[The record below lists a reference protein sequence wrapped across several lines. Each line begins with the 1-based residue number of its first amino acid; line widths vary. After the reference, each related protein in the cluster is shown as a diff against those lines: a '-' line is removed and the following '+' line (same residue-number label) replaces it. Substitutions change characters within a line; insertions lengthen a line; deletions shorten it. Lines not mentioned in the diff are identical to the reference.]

1 MARYDVKDVFYLDT
15 TLATS
20 TSFDAGT
27 QISKVLD
34 VSSYVNPIASGR
46 TKGTGLAVYRVQF
59 SWADSSGNRPV
70 AGGETSAFR
79 VGLIAGYGTTQAT
92 PAATDL
98 ATDQLSASNDLM
110 IAGTDYY
117 SPSSLVSITTA
128 NVSLQPPTGM
138 SQPFL
143 EPSTDVPYVVV
154 RDNIGLVAVNSID
167 TTASMHISVRLS
179 CAIITLD
186 QSTLNQ
192 LLRTQ
197 TV

>member
-1 MARYDVKDVFYLDT
+1 MAKYDISDVFYLDT

-20 TSFDAGT
+20 TTFDAGT

-34 VSSYVNPIASGR
+34 ISSYVNPIGQGR
-46 TKGTGLAVYRVQF
+46 TKGTGLAIYRVQF

-70 AGGETSAFR
+70 VAAESSAFR
-79 VGLIAGYGTTQAT
+79 VGLLAGFDTTQAT

-98 ATDQLSASNDLM
+98 TTDQLSASNDLM
-110 IAGTDYY
+110 VAGIDYY
-117 SPSSLVSITTA
+117 SPSSTTA
-128 NVSLQPPTGM
+128 IANSYPPAGTGM
-138 SQPFL
+138 AFL

-154 RDNIGLVAVNSID
+154 RDSIGLVAVNSIN

-179 CAIITLD
+179 CAIITLN
-186 QSTLNQ
+186 QATLNQ